1 MTTPRIFKCPTCRQ
15 GVKWTSKNQYRPFC
29 SERCKLIDFG
39 EWVREERRIPDV
51 EPADFEAKSSES
63 ESDF

>member
-1 MTTPRIFKCPTCRQ
+1 MTTPRIVTCPTCRQ
-15 GVKWTSKNQYRPFC
+15 GVKWTSKYLYRPFC

-39 EWVREERRIPDV
+39 EWVREEHRIPDV

>member
-1 MTTPRIFKCPTCRQ
+1 MTTPRIVTCPTCRQ

-39 EWVREERRIPDV
+39 EWVREEHRIPDV

-63 ESDF
+63 ESDC